1 MEGGGAEKVLLLQ
14 SQLLPLHFL
23 RPTRGE
29 SESGVCMHRMT
40 SESHVVIWVE
50 DASDV
55 LSQVAIKHGP
65 YVVPVIDWKWGEKRE
80 RCVSVRSRT
89 TTESSKH

>member
-1 MEGGGAEKVLLLQ
+1 
-14 SQLLPLHFL
+14 
-23 RPTRGE
+23 
-29 SESGVCMHRMT
+29 MHRMT

-65 YVVPVIDWKWGEKRE
+65 YVVPVIDWRGGEKRE
-80 RCVSVRSRT
+80 MC
-89 TTESSKH
+89 KC